1 MRKVFIERLP
11 GVPLIPLLY
20 PTLGREVRDALLF
33 LNEAFNDLTEPFV
46 ELVDDPAAADDLLIP
61 HNYSVIRRNTAY
73 LRRYEELSRRHG
85 KRVIVF
91 WHGDGT
97 EEVALSH
104 CIVFRT
110 SQYRS
115 TLRKNEVIMPA
126 YTDDLLKGGVPEIR
140 HKGEV
145 PVIGFCGWAGYK
157 NPRNRLWTLTQ
168 SFTMQMLSLCTGS
181 LSFRART
188 KGLALRRAA
197 IRRLAA
203 SPLVRTNF
211 LIRDSYSG
219 HRDTIRIDPVQG
231 RREYVDTIRSSDL
244 ALTIRGDGN
253 YSLRFYEAL
262 SMGRVPLFLDTESVL
277 PLEHIIDYAAF
288 TVRVPLADLSR
299 MDQVAAEFWRGLTDE
314 KFAEMQR
321 RAREAFTEYLSVKAF
336 LTHAVHHFL

>member
-11 GVPLIPLLY
+11 GIPLIPLLY
-20 PTLGREVRDALLF
+20 PTLGREVRSSLMF
-33 LNEAFNDLTEPFV
+33 LNEAFNDLTEPLV
-46 ELVDDPAAADDLLIP
+46 ELVDDPATADDLLLP
-61 HNYSVIRRNTAY
+61 HNYSVIRRNAAY

-91 WHGDGT
+91 AHGDGT
-97 EEVALSH
+97 EAIPLSRA
-104 CIVFRT
+104 IVFRT

-115 TLRKNEVIMPA
+115 ALRKNEVIMPA
-126 YTDDLLKGGVPEIR
+126 YTEDLGREGVEIR
-140 HKGEV
+140 HKGEK

-157 NPRNRLWTLTQ
+157 NPRNRLWTIAQ
-168 SFTMQMLSLCTGS
+168 SLTMQMLSLCTGS
-181 LSFRART
+181 PSFRART
-188 KGLALRRAA
+188 KGLALRRTA

-203 SPLVRTNF
+203 SSLVRTNF

-219 HRDTIRIDPVQG
+219 HRDTIRIDSVQG
-231 RREYVDTIRSSDL
+231 RREYIDTIRSSDL
-244 ALTIRGDGN
+244 VLAIRGDGN
-253 YSLRFYEAL
+253 YSLRFYETL

-288 TVRVPLADLSR
+288 TVRVSLADLSR
-299 MDQVAAEFWRGLTDE
+299 MDQVAADFWRGLTDE
-314 KFAEMQR
+314 KFTEMQK